1 MESLFQSDSDVYSAL
16 KDLQGQFIP
25 ECMGCFVIK
34 WKKRELPEDRLV
46 NVMLVEKVDGQQLSK
61 FPTSLLTPE
70 QKRGL
75 AKQIK
80 EIMVH
85 INRRGVLM
93 PTVCS
98 EDFIVEG
105 VGKVRLVDFLA
116 AQFVGHLEIQRAYQE
131 NAVHELLKRSGLL
144 S

>member
-1 MESLFQSDSDVYSAL
+1 METLFRSESEVYSAL

-25 ECMGCFVIK
+25 ECLGYFVIK
-34 WKKRELPEDRLV
+34 WKKRELPDDRLV
-46 NVMLVEKVDGQQLSK
+46 NVILLEKVDGQRLSR
-61 FPTSLLTPE
+61 FPTASLKPE
-70 QKRGL
+70 EKTVL

-85 INRRGVLM
+85 LNRRGVVM
-93 PTVCS
+93 PKVCS

-105 VGKVRLVDFLA
+105 VSKVRLVDFLA
-116 AQFVGHLEIQRAYQE
+116 AEFVAHLEIQRAYQE
-131 NAVHELLKRSGLL
+131 NAVYELLESSGLL

>member
-1 MESLFQSDSDVYSAL
+1 MESLFRSESDVYSAL
-16 KDLQGQFIP
+16 KDIQGQFIP
-25 ECMGCFVIK
+25 ECMGYFVIE
-34 WKKRELPEDRLV
+34 WKKRELHDDRLV
-46 NVMLVEKVDGQQLSK
+46 NVILVEKVDGQRLSR
-61 FPTSLLTPE
+61 FPTASLKPE
-70 QKRGL
+70 KKSEL

-93 PTVCS
+93 PKVDS

-105 VGKVRLVDFLA
+105 VSKVRLVDFLA
-116 AQFVGHLEIQRAYQE
+116 AEFVAHLEIQRAYQE
-131 NAVHELLKRSGLL
+131 NAMHGLLESSGLL

>member
-1 MESLFQSDSDVYSAL
+1 MESLFRSDSEVYSVL
-16 KDLQGQFIP
+16 KDLQRQFIP
-25 ECMGCFVIK
+25 ECIGYFVIK
-34 WKKRELPEDRLV
+34 WKKRELPDDRLV
-46 NVMLVEKVDGQQLSK
+46 NVILVEKVDGQRLSR
-61 FPTSLLTPE
+61 FSTTSLKPE
-70 QKRGL
+70 EKRGL

-98 EDFIVEG
+98 EDFIVEE
-105 VGKVRLVDFLA
+105 VSKVRLVDFLA
-116 AQFVGHLEIQRAYQE
+116 AEFVAHLEIQRAYQE
-131 NAVHELLKRSGLL
+131 KAVHELLKSSGLL